1 MDTQMQNFWIES
13 IKKEAALRFA
23 WQLKYSKA
31 FAKQAALRRKTQA
44 AKKMNINSNISQ
56 HIKRIEEGLKKDDAK
71 KEDLSSVPPSEKDE
85 KEEEE
90 QAPKPKNEMLETDPL
105 IYKDMR
111 PPSDKTKV
119 QLYHGISHHGEGRYA
134 YLKKRYQKSPE
145 EKFVFPIL
153 SSNVYGWKIQDFG
166 MPKCSPHART
176 RIVRDT
182 FYRNSGIITGWTG
195 GKKWTRKHGIN
206 IISLLY
212 ILACL

>member
-31 FAKQAALRRKTQA
+31 FAKQAAMRKKTQD
-44 AKKMNINSNISQ
+44 AKKDQINSKNISQ
-56 HIKRIEEGLKKDDAK
+56 HIQKMENDLKKKD
-71 KEDLSSVPPSEKDE
+71 SSPLPPPEKDE
-85 KEEEE
+85 KKEEIVE
-90 QAPKPKNEMLETDPL
+90 QEPKENNEVLETDPL

-111 PPSDKTKV
+111 PPSDKTRV
-119 QLYHGISHHGEGRYA
+119 QLYNGISHHGEGRYA
-134 YLKKRYQKSPE
+134 YLKKRYTKSPE

-153 SSNVYGWKIQDFG
+153 SSNVYGWKIQDLG

-182 FYRNSGIITGWTG
+182 FYRHSGIITG
-195 GKKWTRKHGIN
+195 
-206 IISLLY
+206 
-212 ILACL
+212 